1 VLKII
6 QVCRLFIFKTL
17 EHPQEGKLVMSF
29 TKRED
34 SNQKTGSC
42 LLDVSADMTIYSAVN
57 NLSEL
62 KEYYPQFNNFEVNL
76 SAVEEIDSSGV
87 QILLALMQ
95 NAKKDGK
102 HVFLSEIS
110 TPVSDIMDL
119 LNIRSHF
126 DWIKPE

>member
-1 VLKII
+1 
-6 QVCRLFIFKTL
+6 
-17 EHPQEGKLVMSF
+17 MSF

-34 SNQKTGSC
+34 SKQKMGNC

-87 QILLALMQ
+87 QILLALVQ

-102 HVFLSEIS
+102 QVVLSEIS
-110 TPVSDIMDL
+110 APVTEIMDM

-126 DWIKPE
+126 NWLKPE

>member
-1 VLKII
+1 
-6 QVCRLFIFKTL
+6 
-17 EHPQEGKLVMSF
+17 MSF

-34 SNQKTGSC
+34 SNQKTDSC
-42 LLDVSADMTIYSAVN
+42 LLDVSADMTIYSAAN
-57 NLSEL
+57 NLSEI
-62 KEYYPQFNNFEVNL
+62 KGYYSQFNQIELNL

-87 QILLALMQ
+87 QILLALVQ

-102 HVFLSEIS
+102 QVVLSEIS
-110 TPVSDIMDL
+110 APVTEIMDM

>member
-1 VLKII
+1 
-6 QVCRLFIFKTL
+6 
-17 EHPQEGKLVMSF
+17 MSF

-34 SNQKTGSC
+34 SNQKMGNC

-110 TPVSDIMDL
+110 TPVSEIMEL
-119 LNIRSHF
+119 LNIKSHF